1 MFCFILCMKIGNY
14 IQPLQFK
21 SSNRAVYR
29 DTVTV
34 DKNSDNSSKV
44 KTVRRVLYSN
54 YTFFFRDDLERFN
67 MGWFDFREFLAKT
80 FKDTPK
86 VNVYDFASSDGS
98 EAYSLIIS
106 LIEELGEEEAKK
118 FFPIKAYDIDKDI
131 IQEAKSGKINGAEGD
146 RESISCN
153 TKGCIDKYFT
163 VTKGDNPM
171 YKCCYFYPKS
181 NIKNL
186 VEFEQADIADKIVDI
201 NPKDSIVLCRNFWPY
216 LDEQKSSILFDKL
229 CKKLD
234 KSSLLVLGSF
244 DLSNCFS
251 MRDIL
256 KANNYVEVY
265 KNTFKKAS

>member
-1 MFCFILCMKIGNY
+1 MSFEEIITKMENAVDYMDLYDAASY
-14 IQPLQFK
+14 II
-21 SSNRAVYR
+21 
-29 DTVTV
+29 D
-34 DKNSDNSSKV
+34 
-44 KTVRRVLYSN
+44 
-54 YTFFFRDDLERFN
+54 DDLRVAAEQLIEECEN
-67 MGWFDFREFLAKT
+67 D
-80 FKDTPK
+80 
-86 VNVYDFASSDGS
+86 NVSVE

-171 YKCCYFYPKS
+171 YKCCYFYPKL